1 MLVSYIIAFPV
12 GIISAIKRHSLF
24 DDLGM
29 MFALLGPS
37 LVNVMFAIG
46 IVNWVTY
53 ARLIRGEILSLK
65 EKEFISAVRALG
77 ATTPRIVVKHLL
89 PNALAPVIVMAT
101 LGMAGAIITESSLS
115 FLGIGVQPPTPSWG
129 QMLSEGREIIR
140 QAWWVSTF
148 PGVAIM
154 IVVLAFNVL
163 GDSLRDAMDPNL
175 VE

>member
-1 MLVSYIIAFPV
+1 
-12 GIISAIKRHSLF
+12 
-24 DDLGM
+24 
-29 MFALLGPS
+29 
-37 LVNVMFAIG
+37 
-46 IVNWVTY
+46 
-53 ARLIRGEILSLK
+53 LIRGELLSLK
-65 EKEFISAVRALG
+65 EKEFISAVRAMG
-77 ATTPRIVVKHLL
+77 ASTPRIIIKHML
-89 PNALAPVIVMAT
+89 PNAIAPIIVMAT

-154 IVVLAFNVL
+154 IVVLAFNLL
-163 GDSLRDAMDPNL
+163 GDSLRDALDPNL